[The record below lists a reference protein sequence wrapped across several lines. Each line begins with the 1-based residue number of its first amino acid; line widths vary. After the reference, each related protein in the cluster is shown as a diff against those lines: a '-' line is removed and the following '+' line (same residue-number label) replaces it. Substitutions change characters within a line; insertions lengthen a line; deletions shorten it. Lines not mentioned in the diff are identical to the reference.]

1 MENTPRTVIGEFID
15 AVVKEPAR
23 AASLLAAH
31 PDLLNARWIHD
42 ETVLH
47 FLAVEGFADGV
58 TFLASRGADVN
69 LVNKFGDPPL
79 VDVAVLGYHDIAE
92 ILLRHG
98 ADPNASSATQDNAV
112 HAAAC
117 SGNVLLVRTLLD
129 AGANPRYRTDL
140 DESVF
145 DAIDRA
151 PRNRD
156 ALLTLLTERGIVPD
170 ETDDGP

>member
-1 MENTPRTVIGEFID
+1 MEKTPRNLVGEFID
-15 AVVKEPAR
+15 AVVKDPAR

-31 PDLLNARWIHD
+31 PDLLNARWIHNQ
-42 ETVLH
+42 TVLH
-47 FLAVEGFADGV
+47 FLAVEEFADGV
-58 TFLASRGADVN
+58 VFLASRGADVN
-69 LVNKFGDPPL
+69 LVNEFGDPPL

-98 ADPNASSATQDNAV
+98 ADPNASSATQDNAL

-117 SGNVLLVRTLLD
+117 SGNVRLVQTLLD

-156 ALLTLLTERGIVPD
+156 ALLTLLGERGIVP
-170 ETDDGP
+170 EKNNDGP